1 MSNTYRVTVMVTT
14 DVESDS
20 EADAMQEAVN
30 KVRVL
35 VKDDPNSVTGS
46 ENRQCW
52 ITGIASDQERGYWV
66 FKQVK

>member
-14 DVESDS
+14 DVESES
-20 EADAMQEAVN
+20 EADAMQEAVS
-30 KVRVL
+30 KVRIL
-35 VKDDPNSVTGS
+35 VKDDTNETIGS
-46 ENRQCW
+46 PERPCW

>member
-35 VKDDPNSVTGS
+35 VKDNPKETVGS
-46 ENRQCW
+46 PKRKCW
-52 ITGIASDQERGYWV
+52 ITGIASDQERGYYV

>member
-1 MSNTYRVTVMVTT
+1 MDKYRVTVMVTT

-20 EADAMQEAVN
+20 EADAIQDAAN

-35 VKDDPNSVTGS
+35 VKDDPSKIVGS
-46 ENRQCW
+46 PERQCW